1 MSSPKYIRVHLD
13 RFGADTEEYNLWYC
27 LGMMYPDYSNPLF
40 PNITTDIQHPYYP
53 RKAITFNAQK
63 YVDIP
68 LEQSTVVSFYIQ
80 RKDGY
85 FVYNGEISGV
95 EGIDTGALDP
105 YKYEQGYIWT
115 VDTNLNPQAEVW
127 IKEGKP
133 YVYKDNTFN
142 ELLAFGVST
151 VGASSDDLDNDETA
165 EEKTDGTKY
174 RIFYDFKNYFEVD
187 IPEDASYN
195 LWGETGA
202 EPSEFQML
210 YLKGK
215 SFNNIG
221 EDNMDLSLSAESLQA
236 QKDDA
241 KQMLESA
248 IANCLFK
255 IGETVDDF
263 DETAFLADVDGFKA
277 GKDASFHT
285 TIDYMKVCLDNL
297 NTLNG

>member
-1 MSSPKYIRVHLD
+1 MK
-13 RFGADTEEYNLWYC
+13 
-27 LGMMYPDYSNPLF
+27 
-40 PNITTDIQHPYYP
+40 Q
-53 RKAITFNAQK
+53 QK
-63 YVDIP
+63 
-68 LEQSTVVSFYIQ
+68 
-80 RKDGY
+80 K
-85 FVYNGEISGV
+85 
-95 EGIDTGALDP
+95 
-105 YKYEQGYIWT
+105 
-115 VDTNLNPQAEVW
+115 
-127 IKEGKP
+127 
-133 YVYKDNTFN
+133 
-142 ELLAFGVST
+142 
-151 VGASSDDLDNDETA
+151 
-165 EEKTDGTKY
+165 KTDGEKY
-174 RIFYDFKNYFEVD
+174 RIFYDFKNYIEED
-187 IPEDASYN
+187 IPEEASYN

-248 IANCLFK
+248 IANCLYK
-255 IGETVDDF
+255 IGETVEDF
-263 DETAFLADVDGFKA
+263 DDTAFLADVAGFKA